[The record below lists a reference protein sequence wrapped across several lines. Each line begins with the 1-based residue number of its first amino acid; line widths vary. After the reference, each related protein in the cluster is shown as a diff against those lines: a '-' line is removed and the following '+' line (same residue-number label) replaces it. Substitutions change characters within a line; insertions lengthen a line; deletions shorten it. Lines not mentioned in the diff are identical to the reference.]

1 MKSIFRLTLSAV
13 LIAGFIA
20 AGPLKGSKANAK
32 TFTIK
37 VASHQTSKS
46 PHQWV
51 IDEFKSRIEKAT
63 SGGIKVQVFSDGQLG
78 NERENIEGVSL
89 GSIQMC
95 LADTGYVANLVP
107 EYGLLTLPFIYRDYD
122 HLNNVLK
129 SDVVMDMDK
138 LLIEKRGLRAL
149 GWYPDGLRD
158 FITKDPVVKLE
169 DFSGMKLRAM
179 ESDVVIAT
187 INALGANA
195 TPIPWG
201 EVYTSLQTNV
211 VSGMESAPTSIKA
224 MRFYEQ
230 AKHFTLTEHI
240 NLGVTLLIG
249 EKYYAKLPA
258 DYQEKIVTVMTEIVE
273 EQKARTVE
281 QMVKAVKEM
290 ENSGVT
296 VHEIDKKPLVEAV
309 QPVWKKFAGTINNGP
324 GIIEKITSVQ

>member
-1 MKSIFRLTLSAV
+1 MKKILAPFLLVALATCLTLGETQLAQ
-13 LIAGFIA
+13 
-20 AGPLKGSKANAK
+20 SK
-32 TFTIK
+32 TVTIK

-51 IDEFKSRIEKAT
+51 IDEFKKRIEEAT
-63 SGGIKVQVFSDGQLG
+63 KGGIEVQVFSDGQLG
-78 NERENIEGVSL
+78 NERENIENVQL

-107 EYGLLTLPFIYRDYD
+107 EYGLLTLPFIYRNYD

-129 SDVVMDMDK
+129 SEVVSEMDK

-201 EVYTSLQTNV
+201 EVYTSIQTNV

-249 EKYYAKLPA
+249 EKFFAKLPE
-258 DYQEKIVTVMTEIVE
+258 DYQNKVVSIMSEIVE
-273 EQKARTVE
+273 EQKARTVQ
-281 QMVKAVKEM
+281 QMVNAVKEM
-290 ENSGVT
+290 ESNGVT

-309 QPVWKKFAGTINNGP
+309 QPVWQNFADKIDNGQA
-324 GIIEKITSVQ
+324 IIEKISSVQ